1 MSTPANLKPIPPSSL
16 SMQKSDFTSEGS
28 PPPGMVS
35 GLEPAN
41 QDAQAGPSPRSSSD
55 PTSIQVAVLV
65 GSLRKESF
73 NLKLAKAI
81 EKIAPVEFL
90 FLHAN
95 IADLPLYNQDHDE
108 KNADSVIRLKAV
120 ITSAQALLIV
130 TPEYNRSIPS
140 VLKNAI
146 DWASRPWGKNSFA
159 KKPVL
164 ILGASVGP
172 IGTAVAQNHLKTI
185 MNYLDTHVV
194 GQPEFYMGT
203 AQDKF
208 DATGKLTDESSREH
222 LKKAL
227 ETLANI

>member
-1 MSTPANLKPIPPSSL
+1 MKKFIAIS
-16 SMQKSDFTSEGS
+16 
-28 PPPGMVS
+28 
-35 GLEPAN
+35 
-41 QDAQAGPSPRSSSD
+41 
-55 PTSIQVAVLV
+55 
-65 GSLRKESF
+65 GSLRNGSF
-73 NLKLAKAI
+73 NTNLLQAAI
-81 EKIAPVEFL
+81 ELAPEGVE
-90 FLHAN
+90 
-95 IADLPLYNQDHDE
+95 IKMMEIGSLPMYNQDLEAAFPQEAQMLKDAIE
-108 KNADSVIRLKAV
+108 GADGVIFA
-120 ITSAQALLIV
+120 

-146 DWASRPWGKNSFA
+146 DWASRPWGQNSFA
-159 KKPVL
+159 KKPIL

-222 LKKAL
+222 LRKAL

>member
-1 MSTPANLKPIPPSSL
+1 MKKFIAIS
-16 SMQKSDFTSEGS
+16 
-28 PPPGMVS
+28 
-35 GLEPAN
+35 
-41 QDAQAGPSPRSSSD
+41 
-55 PTSIQVAVLV
+55 
-65 GSLRKESF
+65 GSLRNGSF
-73 NLKLAKAI
+73 NTNLLQAAI
-81 EKIAPVEFL
+81 ELAPEGVE
-90 FLHAN
+90 
-95 IADLPLYNQDHDE
+95 IKMIEIGSLPMYNQDLEAAFPQEAQMLKDAIE
-108 KNADSVIRLKAV
+108 EADGIIFA
-120 ITSAQALLIV
+120 

-146 DWASRPWGKNSFA
+146 DWASRPWGQNSFA

-185 MNYLDTHVV
+185 MNYLDTRVV

-222 LKKAL
+222 LRKAL

>member
-1 MSTPANLKPIPPSSL
+1 MKKFIAIS
-16 SMQKSDFTSEGS
+16 
-28 PPPGMVS
+28 
-35 GLEPAN
+35 
-41 QDAQAGPSPRSSSD
+41 
-55 PTSIQVAVLV
+55 
-65 GSLRKESF
+65 GSLRNGSF
-73 NLKLAKAI
+73 NTNLLQAAI
-81 EKIAPVEFL
+81 ELAPEGVEIKIME
-90 FLHAN
+90 
-95 IADLPLYNQDHDE
+95 IGSLPMYNQDLEAAFPQEAQMLKDAIE
-108 KNADSVIRLKAV
+108 GADGVIFA
-120 ITSAQALLIV
+120 

-146 DWASRPWGKNSFA
+146 DWASRPWGQNSFA
-159 KKPVL
+159 KKPIL

>member
-1 MSTPANLKPIPPSSL
+1 MKKFIAIS
-16 SMQKSDFTSEGS
+16 
-28 PPPGMVS
+28 
-35 GLEPAN
+35 
-41 QDAQAGPSPRSSSD
+41 
-55 PTSIQVAVLV
+55 
-65 GSLRKESF
+65 GSLRNGSF
-73 NLKLAKAI
+73 NTNLLQAAI
-81 EKIAPVEFL
+81 ELAPEGVE
-90 FLHAN
+90 
-95 IADLPLYNQDHDE
+95 IKMMEIGSLPMYNQDLEAAFPQEAQMLKDAIE
-108 KNADSVIRLKAV
+108 GADGVIFA
-120 ITSAQALLIV
+120 

-146 DWASRPWGKNSFA
+146 DWASRPWGQNSFA

-208 DATGKLTDESSREH
+208 DATGKLTDESSREQ

>member
-1 MSTPANLKPIPPSSL
+1 MKKFIAIS
-16 SMQKSDFTSEGS
+16 
-28 PPPGMVS
+28 
-35 GLEPAN
+35 
-41 QDAQAGPSPRSSSD
+41 
-55 PTSIQVAVLV
+55 
-65 GSLRKESF
+65 GSLRNGSF
-73 NLKLAKAI
+73 NTNLLQAAI
-81 EKIAPVEFL
+81 ELAPEGVEIKIME
-90 FLHAN
+90 
-95 IADLPLYNQDHDE
+95 IGSLPMYNQDLEAAFPQEAQMLKDAIE
-108 KNADSVIRLKAV
+108 GADGVIFA
-120 ITSAQALLIV
+120 

-146 DWASRPWGKNSFA
+146 DWASRPWGQNSFA
-159 KKPVL
+159 KKPIL

-222 LKKAL
+222 LRKAL

>member
-1 MSTPANLKPIPPSSL
+1 MKKFIAIS
-16 SMQKSDFTSEGS
+16 
-28 PPPGMVS
+28 
-35 GLEPAN
+35 
-41 QDAQAGPSPRSSSD
+41 
-55 PTSIQVAVLV
+55 
-65 GSLRKESF
+65 GSLRNGSF
-73 NLKLAKAI
+73 NTNLLQAAI
-81 EKIAPVEFL
+81 ELAPEGVEIKIME
-90 FLHAN
+90 
-95 IADLPLYNQDHDE
+95 IGSLPMYNQDLEAAFPQEAQMLKDAIE
-108 KNADSVIRLKAV
+108 GADGVIFA
-120 ITSAQALLIV
+120 

-146 DWASRPWGKNSFA
+146 DWASRPWGQNSFA
-159 KKPVL
+159 KKPIL

-208 DATGKLTDESSREH
+208 DATGKLTDESSREQ